1 MTHSEFE
8 QSKRRIE
15 EGRRTGLELVEKSAD
30 AQMRALELIW
40 MLQGGTGLAGAAAP
54 SPESPASPEPYRRRT
69 APEMDAEVRE
79 LFYRVPATFSR
90 RDVCA
95 VLGYEPDRG
104 ALYKTLQGLV
114 EEGHVEIA
122 RTGKGQ
128 TATLYRKINPDS

>member
-1 MTHSEFE
+1 MTHSEYE

-15 EGRRTGLELVEKSAD
+15 EGRRMGVELVEKAAD

-40 MLQGGTGLAGAAAP
+40 LLQGGPDPAAP
-54 SPESPASPEPYRRRT
+54 PLPAPPPAEPRRHRT

-79 LFYRVPATFSR
+79 LFYALPATFSR

-104 ALYKTLQGLV
+104 ALYKTLQNLV
-114 EEGHVEIA
+114 EEGHLEID
-122 RTGKGQ
+122 TLGKGQ
-128 TATLYRKINPDS
+128 KATLYRKISKAS